1 MIRLPGRKDRHGL
14 CFSFLPDGSTVV
26 QRFYALPEITQLG
39 DHRAQV
45 VHLGPCLALATSCLF
60 WNHPSLSPFQVQLP
74 EIEECRH
81 TDPEALAGPPL

>member
-1 MIRLPGRKDRHGL
+1 MPCLRSHSL
-14 CFSFLPDGSTVV
+14 
-26 QRFYALPEITQLG
+26 EITG
-39 DHRAQV
+39 PQV
-45 VHLGPCLALATSCLF
+45 AHLGPCLALATSCLL